1 MNIYYENSHHVCFGL
16 CMVNI
21 DISMDMV
28 ELFVVY
34 WKMMSVF
41 CFLPPHVMSKENQ

>member
-21 DISMDMV
+21 DIFGEMV
-28 ELFVVY
+28 ELFVDATFVG
-34 WKMMSVF
+34 SEF
-41 CFLPPHVMSKENQ
+41 CVCKDSY